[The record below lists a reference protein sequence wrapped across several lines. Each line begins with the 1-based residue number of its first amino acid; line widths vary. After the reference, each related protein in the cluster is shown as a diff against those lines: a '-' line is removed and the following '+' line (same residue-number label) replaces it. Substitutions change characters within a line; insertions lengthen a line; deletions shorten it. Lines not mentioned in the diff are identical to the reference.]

1 MKAEPLDYV
10 VITTKNQKFTGLI
23 IPHQENDEI
32 IILKLDNG
40 YNIGINKSSIKSI
53 KSLKISKK
61 EVKQPRSILKH
72 DKNLK
77 KVVLIHTGG
86 TIASKVD
93 YTTGG
98 VTSKYSPENLVE
110 LVSELPK
117 IVNIETDVAADL
129 MSEDINFDDYKKM
142 ISTIKKHIK
151 RCDGI
156 ILGHGTDTLAYTSAA
171 LAFAIEN
178 PPIPILIVGSQR
190 SSDRP
195 SSDSNM
201 NLICA
206 ARFIAQTDFKG
217 IAICMHDSIND
228 DKCAILTATKT
239 RKMHT
244 SRRDAFKA
252 INDKPIA
259 LVGNKVEWVKNP
271 ESDEN
276 RLKQNELV
284 VKDKFADSVG
294 LFKTH
299 PNMNP
304 KLFEFMTKNYDALV
318 IEATGLGHMP
328 TNTKENMMNYE
339 LLKKFIKK
347 GGIIA
352 ITSQC
357 LYGRVHPHV
366 YTNLRRLSS
375 IGCIFCEDM
384 LPETAFIK
392 LSWLME
398 NYSADETKRLLTVNL
413 RGEINDRSLYEE

>member
-98 VTSKYSPENLVE
+98 GTSKYSPENLVE

-384 LPETAFIK
+384 LSETAFIK
-392 LSWLME
+392 LSWLMG
-398 NYSADETKRLLTVNL
+398 NYSAEETKRLLTVNL

>member
-413 RGEINDRSLYEE
+413 RGEINDRSLYNE

>member
-384 LPETAFIK
+384 LSETAFIK
-392 LSWLME
+392 LSWLMG
-398 NYSADETKRLLTVNL
+398 NYSAEETKRLLTVNL

>member
-61 EVKQPRSILKH
+61 EVKQPSSILKH

-86 TIASKVD
+86 TIANKVD

-151 RCDGI
+151 RCYGI